1 MYMKIKNKFL
11 VIFFLFSTSLLFSQ
25 RQLKYSFSIEK
36 NRIDT
41 IVKIINKNFGDVN
54 FKKYGKLFWV
64 KNSQDYEYKI
74 TLRKNKVRLFYKGTD
89 AAIENKIQS
98 LYKEIE
104 E

>member
-1 MYMKIKNKFL
+1 MKIKNRL
-11 VIFFLFSTSLLFSQ
+11 LILFFLLSSTFLLAQS
-25 RQLKYSFSIEK
+25 QLKYSFSIEK
-36 NRIDT
+36 NQIDT
-41 IVKIINKNFGDVN
+41 VVKIINENFGDAN

-64 KNSQDYEYKI
+64 ENTEKYTYKI
-74 TLRKNKVRLFYKGTD
+74 TLRKNKVRLFYKGTN